1 MSSPRRPSDALPTVR
16 HVLVADLTDG
26 QDLDQVL
33 LVSAVER
40 RTRRD
45 GTEYLRL
52 TFADRSGS
60 LTAMVWDGVVEARE
74 LCLPGHPVRVL
85 GRHDVHPRYGAQV
98 TIRALRPA
106 AEGSYALADLAP
118 GPPRPVERLE
128 LELRELV
135 ATVRD
140 PHLRELLE
148 AVLGPGAESWAA
160 FRVAPAAKHYHQA
173 YVHGLLE
180 HTLTVAQA
188 VSAISQTFGGVD
200 RDIAITG
207 ALLHDIGKL
216 DEYTR
221 EDPLHIEMTDVGRLQ
236 GHIPLGYYRVRR
248 LIEDVPGFPEQTAA
262 AVLHI
267 VLSHHG
273 CLEYGSPVL
282 PQTREATLVHFVDN
296 LGGRLGSFDRLERG
310 LADGEQWAHHDRALG
325 GGAYFGFS
333 ATEPLRPPPVQVP
346 GEEPQITVHR
356 AA

>member
-1 MSSPRRPSDALPTVR
+1 M
-16 HVLVADLTDG
+16 LVADLTDG

-33 LVSAVER
+33 LVSALER

-52 TFADRSGS
+52 TFTDRSGS
-60 LTAMVWDGVVEARE
+60 LTAMVWDGVEEARE

-106 AEGSYALADLAP
+106 AEGSYELGDLTP
-118 GPPRPVERLE
+118 GPPRSAERME
-128 LELRELV
+128 RE
-135 ATVRD
+135 
-140 PHLRELLE
+140 LRELLE
-148 AVLGPGAESWAA
+148 TVQDPHLRHLLDAVLGPDTETWAA

-180 HTLTVAQA
+180 HALTVAQG

-200 RDIAITG
+200 RDVSIAG

-221 EDPLHIEMTDVGRLQ
+221 DDPLHIAMTDVGRLQ

-248 LIEDVPGFPEQTAA
+248 LIEELPGFPEQTAA

-310 LADGEQWAHHDRALG
+310 LPEGEQWSPHDRALG
-325 GGAYFGFS
+325 GGAYFGF
-333 ATEPLRPPPVQVP
+333 AQAQPALPPPVQVP
-346 GEEPQITVHR
+346 GEEPQITVRR